1 MYIAKNIIKPI
12 KDQNM
17 HPCFGVKKIATCLL
31 SQIDNISQ
39 SENDELCMVGILGQ
53 WGRGKTYLWN
63 QVKSCIKN
71 RQCNKNTDKEQNI
84 YYDVVE
90 FNAWKYQNTPA
101 LWAYLYKIVCAS
113 APKCVYIKYILRLWR
128 TWESLC
134 VLFVLLVICCQFFA
148 CVFFPAV
155 TSVLSLLQFID
166 IWHQGKELIPTGIW
180 NRQYDKYLG
189 IQNELEKKLEK
200 LLSVWIKNPGTN
212 KRRVVLYVDDI
223 DRCDEEKM
231 VCILDALRTILEN
244 PTIRKRL
251 IVICNLDQNRVISAL
266 QCKYNKQI
274 DLHRNVITEQLDKLF
289 IFSVGL
295 PKLDV
300 SQQQRFLQCLYD
312 NVSDITDEHPYSTNR
327 PERSLYALD
336 SKQQDSPIN
345 EKIIIEWLQKFVEQ
359 KKNCYLTPRKLRIIY
374 WRMLFAS
381 SIMADENQV
390 YFTEKIAQNIFNQ
403 SISRDGN
410 ISLNECFSDILEMV
424 VSY

>member
-63 QVKSCIKN
+63 QVKSCIEN
-71 RQCNKNTDKEQNI
+71 RQCNKGYTDKEQNI

-101 LWAYLYKIVCAS
+101 LWAYLYKMVCAS
-113 APKCVYIKYILRLWR
+113 APKCVYLKYLLRLWS
-128 TWESLC
+128 TWKW
-134 VLFVLLVICCQFFA
+134 LFVLVVLGVALFAICSQFCVCKVMSAIISALPFLQVVDVWRHGMQLVS
-148 CVFFPAV
+148 
-155 TSVLSLLQFID
+155 TD
-166 IWHQGKELIPTGIW
+166 IW

-189 IQNELEKKLEK
+189 IQNELEERLEK
-200 LLSVWIKNPGTN
+200 LLSVWIRNPETN

-251 IVICNLDQNRVISAL
+251 IVICSLDQNRVISAL

-289 IFSVGL
+289 IFCLGL
-295 PKLDV
+295 PKLDI

-312 NVSDITDEHPYSTNR
+312 NVPDITDEHPYSTNR
-327 PERSLYALD
+327 PERSLYAFD
-336 SKQQDSPIN
+336 SKQQDSLIN
-345 EKIIIEWLQKFVEQ
+345 EKIIVEWLQKFVEQ
-359 KKNCYLTPRKLRIIY
+359 
-374 WRMLFAS
+374 
-381 SIMADENQV
+381 
-390 YFTEKIAQNIFNQ
+390 EKTVI
-403 SISRDGN
+403 
-410 ISLNECFSDILEMV
+410 
-424 VSY
+424 